1 MPGSRLVRVARG
13 IPVARLIAIGELL
26 LLAREHITRLEPE
39 ERRRVVELVRRGARP
54 RGRLSGRERR
64 ELEALIA
71 KAEPRLFAREAVR
84 KFSPIRR

>member
-1 MPGSRLVRVARG
+1 MQGSRLVRAARG